1 MRKHKFEFNSFAEN
15 TYLLWD
21 EQTLEAAVI
30 DPGMS
35 NAVEEQEF
43 GAYVEAQ
50 GLRLVMA
57 LQTHCH
63 FDHILGLPMV
73 CRQFGLHPR
82 FAEPEQPVYDAM
94 PMWIRHLGIPYT
106 QELPAAGAYLTEG
119 EVLRLGATDI
129 QVISTPGH
137 TPGGISLYVPS
148 ERLVLTGDTL
158 FKGNMGRT
166 DLGGDDYV
174 ERQSILHRLLTL
186 PSDTLVLPGHGP
198 STTVA
203 DECRLWGV

>member
-1 MRKHKFEFNSFAEN
+1 
-15 TYLLWD
+15 
-21 EQTLEAAVI
+21 
-30 DPGMS
+30 
-35 NAVEEQEF
+35 
-43 GAYVEAQ
+43 
-50 GLRLVMA
+50 
-57 LQTHCH
+57 
-63 FDHILGLPMV
+63 
-73 CRQFGLHPR
+73 
-82 FAEPEQPVYDAM
+82 
-94 PMWIRHLGIPYT
+94 MWIRHLGIPYT

-119 EVLRLGATDI
+119 EVLRLGTTDI

-186 PSDTLVLPGHGP
+186 PPDTLVLPGHGP